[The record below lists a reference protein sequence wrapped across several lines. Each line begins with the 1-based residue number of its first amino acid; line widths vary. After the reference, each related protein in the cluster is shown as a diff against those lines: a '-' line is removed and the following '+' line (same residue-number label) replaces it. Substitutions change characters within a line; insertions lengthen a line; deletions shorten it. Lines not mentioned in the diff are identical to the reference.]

1 MLVFLLKKPGFG
13 HAVETS
19 AADGDL
25 TMCSKQNCAQSAPP
39 KPPASVPGLPM
50 EMSTCIYE
58 DVNMVLYGSLY
69 QSRTGNNLDAH
80 QNRIVAYCTAI
91 NIQDQTIQNPV
102 RDVSLSERNQS

>member
-39 KPPASVPGLPM
+39 KSPASVPGLP
-50 EMSTCIYE
+50 
-58 DVNMVLYGSLY
+58 N
-69 QSRTGNNLDAH
+69 GNEYLH
-80 QNRIVAYCTAI
+80 I
-91 NIQDQTIQNPV
+91 
-102 RDVSLSERNQS
+102 